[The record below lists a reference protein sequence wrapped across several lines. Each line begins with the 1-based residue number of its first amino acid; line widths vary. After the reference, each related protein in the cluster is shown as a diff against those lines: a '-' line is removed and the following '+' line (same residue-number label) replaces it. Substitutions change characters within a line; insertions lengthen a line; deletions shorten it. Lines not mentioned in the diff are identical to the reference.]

1 MHFDVFNGDADGL
14 CALNQLRLAQPA
26 ASTLVTGV
34 KRDITLLERVC
45 AQAGDDVLVL
55 DIALK
60 QNRKGLDAL
69 LQSGARVRYFDHH
82 VPGDIPDHPNL
93 ETHIDIRPDV
103 CTSLLVNAYLG
114 GRYLAW
120 AVVAAFGDNLRDT
133 ALQAAQPLHLSSDAL
148 ATLERL
154 GEYINYNAYGESV
167 EDLLYPP
174 ETLYRLINRYPD
186 PLDFVAEEA
195 AFARLAQGMAGD
207 LAAARA
213 LLPEEAR
220 EGGAIYVLPDAGWSR
235 RVVGTFANELARAE
249 PYRAHAILTRHAA
262 GGFVVSVRAPWA
274 TKLGAEEVCR
284 QFASGGGRAAAAGI
298 NDLPEAEVARFMAA
312 FHQRFPR
319 AAG

>member
-26 ASTLVTGV
+26 ASRLVTGV
-34 KRDITLLERVC
+34 KRDITLLERVR
-45 AQAGDDVLVL
+45 AEAGDEVLVL

-60 QNRKGLDAL
+60 QNRKAL
-69 LQSGARVRYFDHH
+69 AAVLQAGARVRYFDHH
-82 VPGDIPDHPNL
+82 VPGDIPDHPHL
-93 ETHIDIRPDV
+93 EAHIDIRPDV
-103 CTSLLVNAYLG
+103 CTSLLVNASLG

-120 AVVAAFGDNLRDT
+120 AVVAAFGDNLREA
-133 ALQAAQPLHLSSDAL
+133 ALQAAQPLHLPSDAL
-148 ATLERL
+148 AKLERL

-174 ETLYRLINRYPD
+174 EALYRLINRYPD
-186 PLDFVAEEA
+186 PLEFVASET
-195 AFARLAQGMAGD
+195 AFVRLAQGMAGD

-213 LLPEEAR
+213 LPPEEAR
-220 EGGAIYVLPDAGWSR
+220 EGGAVYVLPNADWSR
-235 RVVGTFANELARAE
+235 RVVGTFANELARAA

-284 QFASGGGRAAAAGI
+284 QFAGGGGRAAAAGI